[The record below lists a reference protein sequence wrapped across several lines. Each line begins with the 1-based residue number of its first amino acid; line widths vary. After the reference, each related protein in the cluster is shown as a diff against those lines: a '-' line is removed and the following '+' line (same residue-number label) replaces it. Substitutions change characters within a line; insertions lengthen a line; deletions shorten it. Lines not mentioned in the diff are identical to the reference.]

1 VTSPVNPR
9 IVVLQHEPEPG
20 LGAFAAV
27 LEQAHVDYEI
37 VETLRGRLPD
47 ARAFHGAIALGGSLG
62 AYDPRLLATR
72 RWIRNGV
79 LRGLPFL
86 GVCLGGQLLAS
97 ALGAVVERQA
107 QPELG
112 VHDVYLTD
120 AARRDPLFSGLPRRL
135 EVLGC
140 HQDRFELP
148 PGAIPLAGSIACTYQ
163 AFRFDVAAYGLQFH
177 PEARAGDLASWA
189 RVDACRRLLEPV
201 DLTPDDLAAELARV
215 APELDRLA
223 RQLLERWLSLA
234 SNVAAP
240 NERRLRM
247 AV

>member
-1 VTSPVNPR
+1 MRPPVSPR
-9 IVVLQHEPEPG
+9 IVVLQHEPETG

-27 LEQAHVDYEI
+27 LDQAHVDYEI
-37 VETLRGRLPD
+37 VETLRGPLPD
-47 ARAFHGAIALGGSLG
+47 PGAFHGAIALGGSLG

-107 QPELG
+107 QPEIG
-112 VHDVYLTD
+112 VYDVYLTD
-120 AARRDPLFSGLPRRL
+120 AARRDPVFSGLPGRL
-135 EVLGC
+135 EVFGW
-140 HQDRFELP
+140 HQDRFKLP
-148 PGAIPLAGSIACTYQ
+148 PGAIPLAGSIASTYQ

-177 PEARAGDLASWA
+177 LEARAGDLATWA
-189 RVDACRRLLEPV
+189 RVDDYRRLLEAV
-201 DLTPDDLAAELARV
+201 DVTPDDLAAEFARI

-223 RQLLERWLSLA
+223 HHLLERWLSLA
-234 SNVAAP
+234 SHVAAP
-240 NERRLRM
+240 DERRPRV

>member
-1 VTSPVNPR
+1 
-9 IVVLQHEPEPG
+9 
-20 LGAFAAV
+20 
-27 LEQAHVDYEI
+27 
-37 VETLRGRLPD
+37 
-47 ARAFHGAIALGGSLG
+47 
-62 AYDPRLLATR
+62 
-72 RWIRNGV
+72 V

-107 QPELG
+107 QPEFG

-120 AARRDPLFSGLPRRL
+120 AARRDPLFSGLPGRL
-135 EVLGC
+135 EVFGW

-189 RVDACRRLLEPV
+189 RVDDYPSLLEAV
-201 DLTPDDLAAELARV
+201 DVTPDDLAAEFARV
-215 APELDRLA
+215 APELDGLA
-223 RQLLERWLSLA
+223 RQLLERWLTLA
-234 SNVAAP
+234 SQIAAP
-240 NERRLRM
+240 DERLLRV

>member
-1 VTSPVNPR
+1 MRSPARPR
-9 IVVLQHEPEPG
+9 IVVLQHEPQTG
-20 LGAFAAV
+20 LGAFAA
-27 LEQAHVDYEI
+27 LLDQAHVDYEI
-37 VETLRGRLPD
+37 VETLCGPLPD
-47 ARAFHGAIALGGSLG
+47 PGAFHGAIALGGSLG

-97 ALGAVVERQA
+97 ALGAVVGRQA
-107 QPELG
+107 RPELG
-112 VHDVYLTD
+112 VHDIYLTD
-120 AARRDPLFSGLPRRL
+120 AARRDPLFSELPGRL
-135 EVLGC
+135 EVFGW

-189 RVDACRRLLEPV
+189 HVDDYRRLLEAV
-201 DLTPDDLAAELARV
+201 DVSPDDLAAEFERV
-215 APELDRLA
+215 APELDSLA

-234 SNVAAP
+234 SHVAAP
-240 NERRLRM
+240 DERRLRV